1 MNKDYYTREQVESA
15 IILHF
20 GIIQPKIKCARALGI
35 TQSTVSRNLKKL
47 TPAFIQRLKGIGVV
61 LDNPIVKEKEVV
73 GLSLDEQKEFIE
85 LLREKCKLYREE
97 LKSLQSQLK
106 QIKKNCGQKEGCL
119 IKNIKLDGN

>member
-1 MNKDYYTREQVESA
+1 V
-15 IILHF
+15 F
-20 GIIQPKIKCARALGI
+20 
-35 TQSTVSRNLKKL
+35 
-47 TPAFIQRLKGIGVV
+47 
-61 LDNPIVKEKEVV
+61 DNPIVKEKEVV

-97 LKSLQSQLK
+97 LKSLQSQLN